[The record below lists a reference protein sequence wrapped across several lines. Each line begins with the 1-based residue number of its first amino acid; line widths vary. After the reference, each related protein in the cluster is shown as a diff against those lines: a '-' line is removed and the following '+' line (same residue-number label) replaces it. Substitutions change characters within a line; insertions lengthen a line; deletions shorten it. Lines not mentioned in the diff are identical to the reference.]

1 MSELLRR
8 TSKGLFIHIHA
19 TPKSGRNQIVGRT
32 DDGALQV
39 KVTAIPDKGKAN
51 LAVIE
56 TLAKNIGVAKS
67 SFELVAGET
76 NRNKVLR
83 VTANE
88 TTINAWLV
96 DFQGKLK

>member
-8 TSKGLFIHIHA
+8 TAKGLFLHVRA
-19 TPKSGRNQIVGRT
+19 TPNSGRNQIVGQS
-32 DDGALQV
+32 DDVALQV
-39 KVTAIPDKGKAN
+39 KVTAVPDKGKAN

-67 SFELVAGET
+67 SFELVSGET

-83 VTANE
+83 ITANE
-88 TTINAWLV
+88 ATICAWLV
-96 DFQGKLK
+96 DFQEKLK